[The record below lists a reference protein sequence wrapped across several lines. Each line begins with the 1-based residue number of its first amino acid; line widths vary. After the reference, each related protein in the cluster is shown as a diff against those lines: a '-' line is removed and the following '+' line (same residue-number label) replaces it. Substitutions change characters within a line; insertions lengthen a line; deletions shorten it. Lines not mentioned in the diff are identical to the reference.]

1 MSNPHKA
8 AMSHEEMVAIA
19 KQDLKTGVGKSVKH
33 DSAAKQVTG
42 EAVYIDDRLEFP
54 NQLHVYARLSTQ
66 AHANISHIDVSPCYE
81 FDGVAIAIT
90 SEDVPGQLDIGA
102 ILPGDPLLADGKVE
116 YYGQPVIAVAAS
128 DLETARK
135 AAHAA
140 IIEYEPLP
148 AVLDVKEAL
157 AKKLFVTDSH
167 RQQRGN
173 SADALAKAKHVLEG
187 DIEIGGQEHFYL
199 ETQTS
204 SVVPTE
210 DGGMIVY
217 TSTQNPTEVQK
228 LVAEVL
234 GVPMHKVMIDMRRM
248 GGGFGGK
255 ETQAASPACL
265 SAVIAHLTGRPAK
278 MRLLR
283 NEDMT
288 STGKRHPFYNQYK
301 VGFDDTGR
309 IQGIDI
315 TVTGNCGYSPDL
327 SSSIVD
333 RAMFHSDNAYY
344 LGDATVTGHRCK
356 TNTASNTAY
365 RGFGGP
371 QGMMTIEHI
380 MDEIALYLN
389 KDPLEVRK
397 RNYYGQEDRNVTHY
411 YQTVE
416 DNFLPEITEQ
426 LEASSDYHHRRKEI
440 AEFNATSPIL
450 KKGLAITPVKF
461 GISFTA
467 TFLNQAGALVHIYT
481 DGSIHLNH
489 GGTEMGQGL
498 NTKVAQI
505 VAEEFQVDISRI
517 QITATNTDKV
527 PNTSPTAASSGTDL
541 NGKAAQNA
549 AQTIKRRLVEF
560 GSSHYGVSPEDVV
573 FKNGMVMIREKLI
586 PFEDF
591 IQQAYFNQVSLS
603 STGFYRTPKIYYD
616 HQQAKGRPFYYY
628 AYGASCS
635 EVIVDTLTG
644 EYKILRA
651 DILHDVGASLNP
663 AIDIG
668 QIEGGFIQG
677 VGWLTTE
684 ELIWNEQGRLMTNGP
699 ASYKIP
705 AIADMPID
713 FRTHLLQNRSNP
725 EDTVFNSKA
734 VGEPPFMLGMS
745 VWSALRDAIAS
756 VAEQGQIPKL
766 DTPATPERVL
776 MAIQAVQPSFNQAE
790 DDHKIT
796 EQAE

>member
-1 MSNPHKA
+1 MSNAHTNT
-8 AMSHEEMVAIA
+8 MSHEEMIAIV

-33 DSAAKQVTG
+33 DSAPKQVTG
-42 EAVYIDDRLEFP
+42 EATYIDDRLEFP

-66 AHANISHIDVSPCYE
+66 AHAKITKLDVSPCYE
-81 FDGVAIAIT
+81 FEGVAIAIT
-90 SEDVPGQLDIGA
+90 SQDVPGQLDIGA
-102 ILPGDPLLADGKVE
+102 ILPGDPLLADGIVE
-116 YYGQPVIAVAAS
+116 YYGQPVIAVAAN
-128 DLETARK
+128 DMDTARK
-135 AAHAA
+135 AAQAA
-140 IIEYEPLP
+140 IIEYDPLP
-148 AVLDVKEAL
+148 AILDVKEAL
-157 AKKLFVTDSH
+157 AKQHFVTQSHQQKRGDSV
-167 RQQRGN
+167 R
-173 SADALAKAKHVLEG
+173 ALANAKHVLEG
-187 DIEIGGQEHFYL
+187 DLEIGGQEHFYL
-199 ETQTS
+199 ETQVS
-204 SVVPTE
+204 SVMPTE

-234 GVPMHKVMIDMRRM
+234 GVPMHKVVIDMRRM

-255 ETQAASPACL
+255 ETQAAAPACL
-265 SAVIAHLTGRPAK
+265 AAVIAHLTKRPTK
-278 MRLLR
+278 MRLPR
-283 NEDMT
+283 MEDMT
-288 STGKRHPFYNQYK
+288 MTGKRHPFYNQYK
-301 VGFDDTGR
+301 VGFDDNGV
-309 IQGIDI
+309 IQGADI
-315 TVTGNCGYSPDL
+315 VVAGNCGYSPDL

-356 TNTASNTAY
+356 TNIASNTAY

-380 MDEIALYLN
+380 MDKIARYLG

-397 RNYYGQEDRNVTHY
+397 ANYYGGEGRNVTHY

-426 LEASSDYHHRRKEI
+426 LEQSSDYHARRKAI
-440 AEFNATSPIL
+440 AEFNKHSPIL

-467 TFLNQAGALVHIYT
+467 TFLNQAGALIHIYT

-498 NTKVAQI
+498 NIKVAQI
-505 VAEEFQVDISRI
+505 VAEEFQVDVERI

-549 AQTIKRRLVEF
+549 ALTIKQRLIEF
-560 GSSHYGVSPEDVV
+560 AASHFNVSQEDIV
-573 FKNGMVMIREKLI
+573 FKNGMVVIRDEILT
-586 PFEDF
+586 FEAF
-591 IQQAYFNQVSLS
+591 VQLAYFNQVSLS

-616 HQQAKGRPFYYY
+616 HEQARGRPFYYF

-684 ELIWNEQGRLMTNGP
+684 ELIWNEQGRLMTSGP

-705 AIADMPID
+705 AIADMPIE
-713 FRTHLLQNRSNP
+713 FNTQLLENRANP

-745 VWSALRDAIAS
+745 VWSALKDAIAS
-756 VAEQGQIPKL
+756 VAVDGAIPKL
-766 DTPATPERVL
+766 NTPATPERVL
-776 MAIQAVQPSFNQAE
+776 MAIQQVTQPQAE
-790 DDHKIT
+790 ATGASAQK
-796 EQAE
+796 A